1 MKSSTTRRR
10 PAAIGAGAM
19 ADIAFLLLIFFLVA
33 TTILSD
39 KGILVR
45 LPAWENTPPVDILAR
60 NVFDVKINGY
70 NELLVEGRPVQV
82 AELRRLVREFA
93 LNPDRRADLAES
105 PTRAVVS
112 LQHDI
117 GTRYGRYVEVY
128 DELLAAYRDIW
139 EETAQNLY
147 GISYEQLPDNRRK
160 AVRTSIPMIISE
172 AEPTQWVQ
180 VE

>member
-39 KGILVR
+39 TGILVR
-45 LPAWENTPPVDILAR
+45 LPAWETPPPAPLPAR
-60 NVFDVKINGY
+60 NVLNVKINGY
-70 NELLVEGRPVQV
+70 NELLVEGQPAEAR
-82 AELRRLVREFA
+82 ELRSLVREFA
-93 LNPDRRADLAES
+93 LNPNRRADMADS
-105 PTRAVVS
+105 PTRAVIS

-117 GTRYGRYVEVY
+117 GTLYGRYVEVY
-128 DELLAAYRDIW
+128 DELLGAYRDIW

-160 AVRTSIPMIISE
+160 AVRNRIPMTISE
-172 AEPTQWVQ
+172 AEPTQWVH

>member
-1 MKSSTTRRR
+1 MKSSTNRRR
-10 PAAIGAGAM
+10 PAAIGASAM

-33 TTILSD
+33 TTVLSD

-45 LPAWENTPPVDILAR
+45 LPAWENTPPADILAR

-70 NELLVEGRPVQV
+70 NELLVESRPAQV
-82 AELRRLVREFA
+82 ADLRRLVREFA
-93 LNPDRRADLAES
+93 LNPARRADMAES

-117 GTRYGRYVEVY
+117 GALYGRYVEVY
-128 DELLAAYRDIW
+128 DELLAAYRAIW
-139 EETAQNLY
+139 EETAQDMY
-147 GISYEQLPDNRRK
+147 GVSYEQLPDSRRK
-160 AVRTSIPMIISE
+160 AVRTRAPMTISE